1 LGRERES
8 ERKKN
13 VPIKITPQNFLFLF
27 SDNPPKFSSNNNK
40 NTHYKDFGE
49 SSGRTREKAERDG
62 KKQ

>member
-1 LGRERES
+1 MGRERES

-13 VPIKITPQNFLFLF
+13 VPIKIVFLFFLFLITPQNF
-27 SDNPPKFSSNNNK
+27 PAITTK